1 MKILLLKSISFL
13 LIICSFFLS
22 SCNKHNKLNTK
33 IEDDI
38 MANVR
43 KDGWLFKTDMGCDQ
57 LSKFTSE
64 WNVNGIWISKDSLIE
79 IYIRKSYEYKN
90 NSSHNNRMDFQI
102 LKKVFPEKF
111 KQISKVIKDR
121 GYDKFGLL
129 FYEGRYNCND
139 GVNYQKDTIPIL
151 FGNNYTIKEYVELG
165 GISGKSF
172 AGRGEKFQ
180 LSVE

>member
-1 MKILLLKSISFL
+1 MKKLILKSISFL

-22 SCNKHNKLNTK
+22 SCNKHEKQNEN
-33 IEDDI
+33 IEEDI

-64 WNVNGIWISKDSLIE
+64 WDVKGIWISKDSLIE

-90 NSSHNNRMDFQI
+90 NSSHHNDINFQK
-102 LKKVFPEKF
+102 LKSIFPEKF
-111 KQISKVIKDR
+111 KQISNVIKDQ

-129 FYEGRYNCND
+129 FYKGRYNCKD
-139 GVNYQKDTIPIL
+139 GVNNQKDTIPVL
-151 FGNNYTIKEYVELG
+151 FRNNYTVKEYVELG
-165 GISGKSF
+165 GEPGP
-172 AGRGEKFQ
+172 
-180 LSVE
+180 